1 MTDKDLILQ
10 QMISNPNRNPDT
22 YFTPESL
29 NSVIL
34 KDKNRDEIEFLIR
47 QIIKEKPELIK
58 IEKVVGLPFAIS
70 PSGLV
75 DSFLK
80 KGGFT
85 KIEQDLET
93 ERIKKAEREA
103 KSDKLMD
110 LDLKLKQ
117 FESKIGKKLIIAG
130 SIIAF
135 LSFLI
140 TVLTLEFWRVDDNK
154 SKQEPQATDQQLN
167 REPTILKDSLN

>member
-1 MTDKDLILQ
+1 MNDKDLILK

-22 YFTPESL
+22 FFTPESL
-29 NSVIL
+29 NAIIL
-34 KDKNRDEIEFLIR
+34 KDKNRDEIEFLIKE
-47 QIIKEKPELIK
+47 IIREKPELIK
-58 IEKVVGLPFAIS
+58 IEKVMGQPFAIT

-85 KIEQDLET
+85 KMGQDFET
-93 ERIKKAEREA
+93 ERIKKAERED

-110 LDLKLKQ
+110 LDLKLKK

-130 SIIAF
+130 FVIAF

-140 TVLTLEFWRVDDNK
+140 TVLTLEFWSVENNK
-154 SKQEPQATDQQLN
+154 STQEKPKTDQQLN
-167 REPTILKDSLN
+167 KEQSALKDSLN

>member
-1 MTDKDLILQ
+1 MNDKDLILQ
-10 QMISNPNRNPDT
+10 QMISNPNRNPDI
-22 YFTPESL
+22 YFTSESL
-29 NSVIL
+29 ISVIL
-34 KDKNRDEIEFLIR
+34 KDKNRDEIEFLIKE
-47 QIIKEKPELIK
+47 IIREKPELLK
-58 IEKVVGLPFAIS
+58 IVKVIGQPFAVS

-80 KGGFT
+80 NEGFT
-85 KIEQDLET
+85 KIEHNLET

-117 FESKIGKKLIIAG
+117 FESKIGKKLVIAG
-130 SIIAF
+130 FVIAF

-140 TVLTLEFWRVDDNK
+140 TVLTLELWHVDDNK
-154 SKQEPQATDQQLN
+154 SIKKQPTTEQQLN
-167 REPTILKDSLN
+167 KEKVN

>member
-1 MTDKDLILQ
+1 MNDKDFILQ

-29 NSVIL
+29 IF
-34 KDKNRDEIEFLIR
+34 KDKNRDEIEFLIKE
-47 QIIKEKPELIK
+47 IIKGKPELIK
-58 IEKVVGLPFAIS
+58 IEKVIGHPFAVS

-80 KGGFT
+80 QGGFT
-85 KIEQDLET
+85 KIEQDLEN

-103 KSDKLMD
+103 KSDQLMD

-117 FESKIGKKLIIAG
+117 FEYKIGKKIIVAG
-130 SIIAF
+130 FVIAL
-135 LSFLI
+135 LSFAI
-140 TVLTLEFWRVDDNK
+140 TVLTLEFWNVDDSNLE
-154 SKQEPQATDQQLN
+154 QEQPVTDQQFGQ
-167 REPTILKDSLN
+167 RTSIIKK